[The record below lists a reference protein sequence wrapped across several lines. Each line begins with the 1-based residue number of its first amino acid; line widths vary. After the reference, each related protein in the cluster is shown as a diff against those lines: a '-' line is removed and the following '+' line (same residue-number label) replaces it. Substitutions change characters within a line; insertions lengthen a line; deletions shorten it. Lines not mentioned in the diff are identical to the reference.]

1 VIESTEFSEKAAC
14 LILFVK
20 SNRRLFY
27 FICQSGYSQSD
38 PDSAYAALNRSF

>member
-1 VIESTEFSEKAAC
+1 LKTLNFQKKAAC